1 MKSLSLLQWNIWYKE
16 PIALVIPEIKRWN
29 PDIICIQECTSS
41 IGYNSAQLLAQ
52 ALNYSL
58 VYKPAQRW
66 SNNPLKQEQGN
77 AILSRFPILSSRAV
91 FLQSERQTPEDGSD
105 EGRVYVEAEIELG
118 STTLTLAT
126 THLSYSPKFI
136 YTPKRAVEADKL
148 IKIIAQKQ
156 NNYILTGD
164 LNSPPDSSIV
174 LKIEKD
180 LINAGPAYDQPT
192 WTTKPFDYHG
202 WQEDQLR
209 WRIDY
214 AFTSPD
220 VKVKSAEI
228 PATTVSDHL
237 PILISITL

>member
-29 PDIICIQECTSS
+29 PDIICIQECISS

-58 VYKPAQRW
+58 VYKPTQRW

-77 AILSRFPILSSRAV
+77 AILSRFPIQSSRSL
-91 FLQSERQTPEDGSD
+91 FLQTERQTPKDGSD
-105 EGRVYVEAEIELG
+105 EGRAYIEAVIELG
-118 STTLTLAT
+118 STTLVVAT

-148 IKIIAQKQ
+148 IEIIAQKQ
-156 NNYILTGD
+156 NNYIFTGD
-164 LNSPPDSSIV
+164 LNSPPNSPIIAN
-174 LKIEKD
+174 LEKY
-180 LINAGPAYDQPT
+180 LVNAGPKYDQST

-202 WQEDQLR
+202 WQEEQLR

-214 AFTSPD
+214 AFTTADIS
-220 VKVKSAEI
+220 VNSAEI